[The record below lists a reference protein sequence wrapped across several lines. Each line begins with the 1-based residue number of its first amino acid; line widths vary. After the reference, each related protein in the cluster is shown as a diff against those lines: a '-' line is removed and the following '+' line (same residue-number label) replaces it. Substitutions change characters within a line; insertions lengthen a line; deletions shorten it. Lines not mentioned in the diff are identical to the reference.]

1 MSSVVKVS
9 EFDVDQFSFEPFPEK
24 YKRNCIQ
31 SIMLPSY
38 KGERCPIIQLPWIEI
53 SQYGVPTKNEF
64 FKEDTQ
70 RYFIKLPLAGA
81 KSEELREWLE
91 TIDKKFGNSAV
102 KKKLLGDKSK
112 HTYQPL
118 LRTPVSEEGG
128 TEKMPYV
135 KFKLQSLYPSNEI
148 TTGVVVQE
156 ASGEIRAVE
165 ASSIDDVVKYVPFK
179 SKVRCF
185 ITPSKLWYHPS
196 SNVDAS
202 YGVVFKCVKIF
213 SKLPERNSLP
223 LQIEDVAAQFAESG
237 DESE

>member
-1 MSSVVKVS
+1 MSSAVKVS
-9 EFDVDQFSFEPFPEK
+9 EFDVDQFNFEPFPEK

-70 RYFIKLPLAGA
+70 RYFIKLPLADA

-102 KKKLLGDKSK
+102 KEKLLGDKSK

-118 LRTPVSEEGG
+118 LRTRG
-128 TEKMPYV
+128 
-135 KFKLQSLYPSNEI
+135 
-148 TTGVVVQE
+148 
-156 ASGEIRAVE
+156 
-165 ASSIDDVVKYVPFK
+165 
-179 SKVRCF
+179 
-185 ITPSKLWYHPS
+185 
-196 SNVDAS
+196 
-202 YGVVFKCVKIF
+202 F
-213 SKLPERNSLP
+213 SKIALREIQVTEFVPSQRNHYWGCRARGVWG
-223 LQIEDVAAQFAESG
+223 DSG
-237 DESE
+237 CGCELN